1 VTNFMAWPQ
10 FLQKPGRA
18 LERWAPWRVW
28 TVVLVL
34 TGLVIAGDVI
44 TGADVLFTPLYFVPI
59 ALGAWFVGPRLAW
72 LVALLATST
81 WLVVDRL
88 DHPTRTVALHAWN
101 LVVQALVFSTVALVM
116 TRLRAALSTE
126 RAGRADAERDLQ
138 HAQRLTTV
146 GRMAAGIAHE
156 LGTPLNVVG
165 SYARMVAQGEIEGAE
180 VKETA
185 RIISEQTDFM
195 TGIIKQML
203 DFARSQQT
211 ASTVVSVVELVKDS
225 VKLLAP
231 LVRERQVALELGATE
246 QTPRVEFDVAQLRQV
261 LSNLVMNAVQAS
273 RQGQRVQVQVELVD
287 HEPPLSVERR
297 ARDWVVVRV
306 KDEGRG
312 MSDEVRQ
319 RVFDPF
325 FTTKPIGEGTGLG
338 LSVAWGIVQRHG
350 GWIDVESAEGRGSC
364 FSVYLPPHAA

>member
-1 VTNFMAWPQ
+1 MNWPH
-10 FLQKPGRA
+10 FLQTSGRA
-18 LERWAPWRVW
+18 LERLAPWRVW
-28 TVVLVL
+28 TLVL
-34 TGLVIAGDVI
+34 AVTALVIAGDVI

-59 ALGAWFVGPRLAW
+59 ALGAWFAGPRLAW
-72 LVALLATST
+72 LVALAATST

-88 DHPTRTVALHAWN
+88 DHPNRTVALHAWN

-116 TRLRAALSTE
+116 TRLRTALSTE

-165 SYARMVAQGEIEGAE
+165 SYARMISNGEITGPE
-180 VKETA
+180 VNDTA
-185 RIISEQTDFM
+185 RIIAEQTDFM

-211 ASTVVSVVELVKDS
+211 SSALVSVVELVKDS
-225 VKLLAP
+225 VKLLSP
-231 LVRERQVALELGATE
+231 LVRQRQVALELVPAE
-246 QTPRVEFDVAQLRQV
+246 QAPRVEFDVAQLRQV

-273 RQGQRVQVQVELVD
+273 RPGQCVQVRVELAD
-287 HEPPLSVERR
+287 REPPLSVERR

-312 MSDEVRQ
+312 MSEEVRQ
-319 RVFDPF
+319 KVFDPF

-364 FSVYLPPHAA
+364 FSVFLPPHE

>member
-1 VTNFMAWPQ
+1 
-10 FLQKPGRA
+10 
-18 LERWAPWRVW
+18 
-28 TVVLVL
+28 
-34 TGLVIAGDVI
+34 
-44 TGADVLFTPLYFVPI
+44 
-59 ALGAWFVGPRLAW
+59 
-72 LVALLATST
+72 
-81 WLVVDRL
+81 
-88 DHPTRTVALHAWN
+88 
-101 LVVQALVFSTVALVM
+101 
-116 TRLRAALSTE
+116 
-126 RAGRADAERDLQ
+126 
-138 HAQRLTTV
+138 
-146 GRMAAGIAHE
+146 
-156 LGTPLNVVG
+156 
-165 SYARMVAQGEIEGAE
+165 
-180 VKETA
+180 
-185 RIISEQTDFM
+185 M

-203 DFARSQQT
+203 DFARAQQT

-231 LVRERQVALELGATE
+231 LVRERQVALEVGATE
-246 QTPRVEFDVAQLRQV
+246 QNARVELDVAQLRQV

-273 RQGQRVQVQVELVD
+273 RQGQRVQVQVELID
-287 HEPPLSVERR
+287 REPPLSVERR

-364 FSVYLPPHAA
+364 FSVYLPPHAG